1 MEDYHQHVCGSRT
14 GTRTSLET
22 ELLSESIAMG
32 KPHPLKPLAKF
43 LAYILGHRPD
53 EFGLVPDPDGYIK
66 VKDLLKVLSGEEGWR
81 HIRRSHI
88 NEILITLPHPPI
100 EISEK
105 RIRAVSREKLPQ
117 LCIASSLPKLLYT
130 CIRKRAYAHV
140 LDKGISPMG
149 QSHVILSSTREMAQ
163 RIGYRIDQEPILLTV
178 NIDQAGSRGVIF
190 QQAGGAIFLAEH
202 IPAGVF
208 SGPPLPKQKIELK
221 KEDKPIT
228 ATAPMLP
235 GSFLV
240 NEQMAYRSSESL
252 AKKHAKGLPGRPK
265 DSKKGKKEKTLRE
278 RPPWRK

>member
-1 MEDYHQHVCGSRT
+1 
-14 GTRTSLET
+14 
-22 ELLSESIAMG
+22 MG

-53 EFGLVPDPDGYIK
+53 EFGLVPDPDGFIK
-66 VKDLLKVLSGEEGWR
+66 IKDLLKVLSEEVGWR

-88 NEILITLPHPPI
+88 NELLITLPHPPI
-100 EISEK
+100 EIREK

-117 LCIASSLPKLLYT
+117 FGIASNLPKLLYT
-130 CIRKRAYAHV
+130 GIRKRAYPHV

-163 RIGYRIDQEPILLTV
+163 RIGCRIDQEPILLTV
-178 NIDQAGSRGVIF
+178 NVDQAESRGVIF
-190 QQAGGAIFLAEH
+190 HQAGSLIFLAEH

-240 NEQMAYRSSESL
+240 NEQMAYRTFASL
-252 AKKHAKGLPGRPK
+252 PKKHAKEPPGHPK
-265 DSKKGKKEKTLRE
+265 DRQKRKKEKTLRE

>member
-1 MEDYHQHVCGSRT
+1 MEDYHQRVCGSRT
-14 GTRTSLET
+14 GTRTRLET
-22 ELLSESIAMG
+22 ELLIEAIAMG

-43 LAYILGHRPD
+43 LAYILGHKPD
-53 EFGLVPDPDGYIK
+53 EFGLVPDPDGFIK
-66 VKDLLKVLSGEEGWR
+66 IKDLLKVLSEEEGWR
-81 HIRRSHI
+81 YIRRSHI

-100 EISEK
+100 EIREN

-117 LCIASSLPKLLYT
+117 LGIASNLPKLLYT
-130 CIRKRAYAHV
+130 CIRKRAYPHV

-149 QSHVILSSTREMAQ
+149 QSHIVLSSIREMAQ

-178 NIDQAGSRGVIF
+178 NIDQARGRGVIF
-190 QQAGGAIFLAEH
+190 HQSGSLIFLTEH

-221 KEDKPIT
+221 KEDKPLT
-228 ATAPMLP
+228 PTAPMLP

-252 AKKHAKGLPGRPK
+252 ARKHEKRLPGRLKDPK
-265 DSKKGKKEKTLRE
+265 KRKKEKTLRE

>member
-1 MEDYHQHVCGSRT
+1 
-14 GTRTSLET
+14 
-22 ELLSESIAMG
+22 MG

-53 EFGLVPDPDGYIK
+53 EFGLLPDPDGYIK
-66 VKDLLKVLSGEEGWR
+66 IKDLLKVLSEEEGWR

-100 EISEK
+100 EISEN
-105 RIRAVSREKLPQ
+105 RIRAVAREKLPQ
-117 LCIASSLPKLLYT
+117 LCIASNLPKLLYT

-149 QSHVILSSTREMAQ
+149 QSHVILSATREMAQ
-163 RIGYRIDQEPILLTV
+163 RIGCRIDQEPILLTV
-178 NIDQAGSRGVIF
+178 NIDQAASRGIIF
-190 QQAGGAIFLAEH
+190 HKAGNVIFLAAH

-208 SGPPLPKQKIELK
+208 SGPPLPKQKIELEK
-221 KEDKPIT
+221 QDKPIT
-228 ATAPMLP
+228 AAAPKLR

-240 NEQMAYRSSESL
+240 DVQASYRSSESL
-252 AKKHAKGLPGRPK
+252 PKKHAKGLPGRPK
-265 DSKKGKKEKTLRE
+265 DRKKRKKEKTLRE